1 MASLSIPEK
10 CTVLVI
16 GAGPGGSFAASALA
30 REGIDT
36 VLLEADVF
44 PRYHIGESM
53 VASMRHLLRFIDL
66 EQKFESYGFVKK
78 VRNKTP
84 RRPKRNYVD
93 CSPSP
98 VQRSSSN
105 RTSARAVSIQIPIS
119 ESLFISGGME
129 AESHLRHGL
138 PRRGRTK

>member
-10 CTVLVI
+10 CTVLVM

-53 VASMRHLLRFIDL
+53 LASMRHLLRFVDL
-66 EQKFESYGFVKK
+66 EHKFESYGFVKK
-78 VRNKTP
+78 VRNESP
-84 RRPKRNYVD
+84 RRRKETMLITLLAR
-93 CSPSP
+93 CS
-98 VQRSSSN
+98 VQ
-105 RTSARAVSIQIPIS
+105 ARKEQA
-119 ESLFISGGME
+119 
-129 AESHLRHGL
+129 RGL
-138 PRRGRTK
+138 